1 MRFFLVFV
9 GLPHLNMIRNTQIP
23 YRQADGQT
31 DTRIHIHGNV
41 KNIVF
46 YYIIHSYNK
55 CIFLISNKSLYVNF

>member
-46 YYIIHSYNK
+46 YYIIVT
-55 CIFLISNKSLYVNF
+55 ISVFF